1 MYICTL
7 LCIHASKQASMYEGK
22 NVIRQLHSLKFLFD
36 NGRESGIR
44 FKKQSVKSGI
54 FLIFDIFFIR
64 LKVGMSWF
72 RFECHKRSVF
82 SFCKVFQKNTTRR
95 TTDKGWR
102 FFENPSGLTL
112 QEALRT
118 QKYLCTRTTNRHY
131 VP

>member
-1 MYICTL
+1 ML
-7 LCIHASKQASMYEGK
+7 LYGLFGHDTHDFRLLGC
-22 NVIRQLHSLKFLFD
+22 LFDFLFD
-36 NGRESGIR
+36 NGRKSGIR
-44 FKKQSVKSGI
+44 FKKQSVRSGI

-102 FFENPSGLTL
+102 FFWKPIGLDLARSVKNTEIPL
-112 QEALRT
+112 HSNNEPPLRAL
-118 QKYLCTRTTNRHY
+118 
-131 VP
+131 